1 MNHVDSALTATV
13 DRGRCPWLLW
23 LIFVAVLV
31 WLWPGR
37 VLVRGDDFGYLESVT
52 ETIRHGVLVSSD
64 WIEPLNFV
72 LPLVSAGI
80 WNLGGSFYLATFGLL
95 GVLALLNFHLLWL
108 WLRPQLVAG
117 WTGHVAVL
125 AVALLPVGLNKAV
138 EFTGVSLGLAM
149 FLGALLA
156 WRRQNP
162 GLFLLLVLIGC
173 LNRQSAVCLLALPAM
188 AQLRVWLRGGR
199 PDWRWVIGVVSLGAV
214 VGAVMLKAPDTL
226 ARTLTER
233 HQDENTV
240 GRFTAQLF
248 LGLGLLGGIAAGWA
262 WLAGALGPDRGYE
275 LRKQALAAVPWLL
288 LGAGLMLTDFVAL
301 RCETPSLWRYGPLV
315 VATAIFMAATVPGA
329 LARVAPEALAATAVY
344 AALVSWRGIWWDYYL
359 CEPALLL
366 AWRGTSPSAEIKVAV
381 SARVACA
388 VCAAVALVGLMPVRH
403 QLRWSESRI
412 LAYESALRAGQL
424 EVTSASEAPFGFLG
438 WKVFPAMVTRVDE
451 PGLRLSDFTKYIEAG
466 RSRLGPEGIVLLPP
480 LPDARSLH
488 GSGEVWPLPAGFRP
502 RKFPLSDGEW
512 RDWLAAQQ
520 P

>member
-1 MNHVDSALTATV
+1 MNHGDPARAVTEE
-13 DRGRCPWLLW
+13 RGRSPWLLW

-52 ETIRHGVLVSSD
+52 ETIRQGGLVSSD

-80 WNLGGSFYLATFGLL
+80 WYLGGSFYLATFGFL
-95 GVLALLNFHLLWL
+95 GALELLNFHLLWR

-125 AVALLPVGLNKAV
+125 AVALLPVGLNKTV
-138 EFTGVSLGLAM
+138 EFTGVPLGWAM

-162 GLFLLLVLIGC
+162 GLFFLLVLAGC
-173 LNRQSAVCLLALPAM
+173 LNRQSAVCLLALPAV
-188 AQLRVWLRGGR
+188 AQLRLWRRGGL
-199 PDWRWVIGVVSLGAV
+199 PDWRWVAGVVGVGAV
-214 VGAVMLKAPDTL
+214 VGAVMLKTPDTL
-226 ARTLTER
+226 ARVLTER

-240 GRFTAQLF
+240 GRFAGQLL

-262 WLAGALGPDRGYE
+262 WLAGALALGRGNG
-275 LRKQALAAVPWLL
+275 LRKQALVAVPWLV
-288 LGAGLMLTDFVAL
+288 LGAGLMLTDSVVL

-315 VATAIFMAATVPGA
+315 VAVAVFLAATVPTA

-344 AALVSWRGIWWDYYL
+344 AVLVSWRGVWWDYYL

-366 AWRGTSPSAEIKVAV
+366 AWSVAPQAARTGV
-381 SARVACA
+381 AAPARVACA
-388 VCAAVALVGLMPVRH
+388 ACAAVALVGLLPVWH

-412 LAYESALRAGQL
+412 LAYESALRAGRL
-424 EVTSASEAPFGFLG
+424 EVTAASEAPFGFLG
-438 WKVFPAMVTRVDE
+438 WKVFPAMVTRADE
-451 PGLRLSDFTKYIEAG
+451 PGLRLSDFTKFVEAG
-466 RSRLGPEGIVLLPP
+466 RSHLGPQGIVVLPP
-480 LPDARSLH
+480 LPDVRSLH

>member
-1 MNHVDSALTATV
+1 MNHLDPARSAMA
-13 DRGRCPWLLW
+13 DQGRCPWLLW
-23 LIFVAVLV
+23 LVFVTLLV
-31 WLWPGR
+31 WLWPGH

-52 ETIRHGVLVSSD
+52 ETIRQGVPVSSD
-64 WIEPLNFV
+64 WIEPLNLV
-72 LPLVSAGI
+72 LPVVSAGI
-80 WNLGGSFYLATFGLL
+80 WHLGGSFYLATFGLL

-125 AVALLPVGLNKAV
+125 AVALLPVGLNKTV
-138 EFTGVSLGLAM
+138 EFTGVPLGLAM

-156 WRRQNP
+156 WRRQSP
-162 GLFLLLVLIGC
+162 GLFLLLVLAGC
-173 LNRQSAVCLLALPAM
+173 LNRQSAVCLLALPAV
-188 AQLRVWLRGGR
+188 AQLRVWLRGET
-199 PDWRWVIGVVSLGAV
+199 PNWRWVAGVVGVGVL
-214 VGAVMLKAPDTL
+214 VGAIMLKAPDTL
-226 ARTLTER
+226 ARALTER

-240 GRFTAQLF
+240 GRFAGQLL

-262 WLAGALGPDRGYE
+262 WLQGSGPGRG
-275 LRKQALAAVPWLL
+275 LLKLALAAVPWLL

-315 VATAIFMAATVPGA
+315 VATAIFVAATVPGA

-344 AALVSWRGIWWDYYL
+344 AVLVSWRGIWWDYYL

-366 AWRGTSPSAEIKVAV
+366 ACSAAPQSAGIRVTV
-381 SARVACA
+381 PARVACA
-388 VCAAVALVGLMPVRH
+388 ACAAVALVGLLPVWH
-403 QLRWSESRI
+403 QLRWSEARV

-424 EVTSASEAPFGFLG
+424 EVTAASEAPFGFLG
-438 WKVFPAMVTRVDE
+438 WKVFPAMVTRADE

-466 RSRLGPEGIVLLPP
+466 RSHLGPQGIVLLPP
-480 LPDARSLH
+480 LPDVRSLH
-488 GSGEVWPLPAGFRP
+488 GSGEVWPLPAGYSP